1 MTSALLT
8 INAGSSSIKFAVF
21 TVGAALKVTVSGQ
34 VERIGTAPRFIA
46 HDAATGAVSSR
57 SWPQGAARSYEDI
70 FDDLLKWVDAH
81 LDGAELMGVAHRV
94 VHGGQHLAAPV
105 IVTPSVISEIEALI
119 PLAPL
124 HQPHS
129 LHAIRTL
136 AALRPKLPQVACFDT
151 AFHRGHAAA
160 VRHYALPRDLTDSG
174 IERYGFHGLSYEFIA
189 GRLREIDPNLAA
201 GSVVAAHL
209 GNGASLC
216 ALRGG
221 KSMDSTM
228 GFTAVDGL
236 PMGTR
241 CGAID
246 PGVIL
251 YLQQARGMSTDDIEA
266 LIYNKS
272 GLLGV
277 SGISSDMRKLLE
289 SDDPHAAEAVDMF
302 CYRIAGAVA
311 AMATAAGG
319 LDAIVFTAGIGEK
332 APLVRQ
338 RVGAQLGWLG
348 VAIDKE
354 ANARNAQTI
363 STPDSKVTVLVLQ
376 TDEEGMIARH
386 ALKLLRKEVV
396 LF

>member
-21 TVGAALKVTVSGQ
+21 SVGSALKVRVSGQ

-46 HDAATGAVSSR
+46 HDAASGAVSSR
-57 SWPQGAARSYEDI
+57 SWPHGAARSYEDI
-70 FDDLLKWVDAH
+70 FDDLLKWVEAH
-81 LDGAELMGVAHRV
+81 LAGAELVGVGHRV

-105 IVTPSVISEIEALI
+105 VVTPSVIDDIEALI

-136 AALRPKLPQVACFDT
+136 AKLRPDLPQVACFDT
-151 AFHRGHAAA
+151 AFHRGHADA
-160 VRHYALPRDLTDSG
+160 VRHYALPRDLSDSG

-189 GRLREIDPNLAA
+189 GRLRDIEPGLAA
-201 GSVVAAHL
+201 GSVVVAHL

-216 ALRGG
+216 ALRDG
-221 KSMDSTM
+221 KSVDTTM

-251 YLQQARGMSTDDIEA
+251 YLQQARGMSAGDIET
-266 LIYNKS
+266 LIYSRS

-277 SGISSDMRKLLE
+277 SGVSSDMRKLLASSE
-289 SDDPHAAEAVDMF
+289 PHAAEAVEMF
-302 CYRIAGAVA
+302 CYRIACATA

-319 LDAIVFTAGIGEK
+319 LDALVFTAGIGEK
-332 APLVRQ
+332 AAQVRA
-338 RVGAQLGWLG
+338 RVCALLAWLG
-348 VAIDKE
+348 VALDD
-354 ANARNAQTI
+354 AANLGNARRI
-363 STPDSKVTVLVLQ
+363 SSPQSKVAVLVVP
-376 TDEEGMIARH
+376 TDEESMIARH
-386 ALKLLRKEVV
+386 AWELVKEAV